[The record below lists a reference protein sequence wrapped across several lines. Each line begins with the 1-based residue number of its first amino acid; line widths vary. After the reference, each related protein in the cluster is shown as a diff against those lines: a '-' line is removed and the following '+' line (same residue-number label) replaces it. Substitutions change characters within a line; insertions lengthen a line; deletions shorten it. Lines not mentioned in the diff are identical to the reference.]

1 MKNIK
6 LGSKIGASFGVVI
19 LITLALG
26 ALAVFNM
33 LNVGGESDKLAKQY
47 LPEVRVANAIERHA
61 LMAMFAI
68 RGFSLSEDLAYLKE
82 GREELA
88 QLRKE
93 LGRAKDLANQYEA
106 LVTLRKNISQAM
118 EAVDRYEL
126 LVNQAEEK
134 AKALGAAR
142 ATMDQAAASYIK
154 NCVDFLAGQNQA
166 MENEMQANAGAARLG
181 ERLAKITLVND
192 VIDLGNEMRVA
203 NFKSQALRD
212 FSLIRQ
218 ALPDFAKIEQKLAD
232 LRRITRQKVN
242 LDQLESIKNSAES
255 YKSAIQTLLAGIDAM
270 HALQKER
277 EDLGDKVLA
286 IAKATAAAGL
296 GQTQKIADEAARN
309 LGLATIVTLIGLLVA
324 LAAGAILAVL
334 TTRNVTRPVLA
345 AADAVSLASQ
355 GDFRIQM
362 EDKYVK
368 RGDELGAMSRD
379 VQKMADNLSATVREV
394 AQASDMVAA
403 SANEI
408 SQGNQDLSQ
417 RTQQQ
422 ASAIEETASA
432 IEEMTSSVKQNA
444 ENSRQANNLAKRTA
458 EMAKEGGRV
467 VENTV
472 EAMAAVTESSKK
484 ISDIINVVNEI
495 AFQTNLLAL
504 NAAVEAARAG
514 EAGRGFAVVAG
525 EVRNLAGRSASAA
538 KEIQGLITD
547 SVNKVEQGNE
557 LVGESGRLLGE
568 IITNVQAVADTVAE
582 ITASSQ
588 EQAQGI
594 DEINKAVTQMDEGV
608 QQNAA
613 LVEEAASSSEQMA
626 SAAEELRSQMGQF
639 KVDGRQAGPVASLP
653 GPAPRP
659 AAKPAAKP
667 LARKPAAKPP
677 APKAEKPAAKPK
689 KQSEDEFFNVDDL
702 EGFEEF

>member
-26 ALAVFNM
+26 ALGVFNM
-33 LNVGGESDKLAKQY
+33 MTVGGESEKLAQQY
-47 LPEVRVANAIERHA
+47 LPEVRVANSVERHA
-61 LMAMFAI
+61 LLTMFAI
-68 RGFSLSEDLAYLKE
+68 RGYGLSEDLRYLKE
-82 GREELA
+82 GRAELA
-88 QLRKE
+88 QLRIE
-93 LGRAKDLANQYEA
+93 LGQAQDLAKQYEA
-106 LVTLRKNISQAM
+106 LVTLRKNISQAI
-118 EAVDRYEL
+118 EAVDRYEQ
-126 LVNQAEEK
+126 LVNQTEERD
-134 AKALGAAR
+134 KALDAAR
-142 ATMDQAAASYIK
+142 VTMDQAAASYMK
-154 NCVDFLAGQNQA
+154 NCMDFLASQNEA
-166 MENEMQANAGAARLG
+166 MENEMQANGGALRLG

-192 VIDLGNEMRVA
+192 VVDMGNEMRVA

-218 ALPDFAKIEQKLAD
+218 ALPNFAKIEQKLAE
-232 LRRITRQKVN
+232 LQKITRQKIN
-242 LDQLESIKNSAES
+242 LDQLQAIKDSAGS
-255 YKSAIQTLLAGIDAM
+255 YKSAIQTLLENMDAM
-270 HALQKER
+270 VALQKAR
-277 EDLGDKVLA
+277 EEVSNKVLTL
-286 IAKATAAAGL
+286 AKATAAAGL
-296 GQTQKIADEAARN
+296 TQTQKIADEAAIN
-309 LGLATIVTLIGLLVA
+309 LQTATVITLVGLLVA
-324 LAAGAILAVL
+324 LLAGIILAVV
-334 TTRNVTRPVLA
+334 TTRSVTKPVLA
-345 AADAVSLASQ
+345 TGKAVGLASQ
-355 GDFRIQM
+355 GDFRIQV
-362 EDKYVK
+362 EQKYL
-368 RGDELGAMSRD
+368 RLGDELGAMSRD
-379 VQKMADNLSATVREV
+379 VQKMADNLSTTVREV
-394 AQASDMVAA
+394 AQAADMVAA

-444 ENSRQANNLAKRTA
+444 ENSRQANDLAKRTA

-467 VENTV
+467 VESTV
-472 EAMAAVTESSKK
+472 EAMAAVTDSSKK

-547 SVNKVEQGNE
+547 SVSKVEQGNE

-653 GPAPRP
+653 SPAPRP
-659 AAKPAAKP
+659 AHKTAAKP
-667 LARKPAAKPP
+667 PARKPAAKPP
-677 APKAEKPAAKPK
+677 AHKAEKPAAKPK
-689 KQSEDEFFNVDDL
+689 KPADDEFFNVDDL